1 MATWA
6 AAPTGSEAKPAAFY
20 GWRVVAA
27 AFTVLFVAYGI
38 QFSFGVFVK
47 QITDDMGWSRAQV
60 VLPYAVYVVVYS
72 GLSSVSGWATDRYG
86 PARVVAVGGVLLA
99 LGWGGLGLSHSLW
112 QVYLSLGVVAAI
124 GMSAAWVPCNATVV
138 RWFVRRR
145 GLAVGICSSGGSVGN
160 LVVPPI
166 ATAVVGLVGWRST
179 LPLMAVVGAVLMV
192 GCSRFMIRDP
202 EKIGLHPDGDAQA
215 PVATATS
222 LSDADSFTAAE
233 ARRTATFWCLF
244 GIFALTWVA
253 VFVPFAHVVAFA
265 KDLDIGALAASTVL
279 SAIGL
284 GGLFGRLSAG
294 PLSDRIGRR
303 ATLAV
308 LLSLQVGCV
317 PPVRGQPRPVAAL
330 PGGRVVRRHVR
341 RFDHHVPRHRGRP
354 VRAGARR
361 RHRRRDLRLGRIL
374 RRHRPVRR
382 GRHLRRHQQL
392 PDRVPAL
399 RGGQRPFARHG
410 QPAAPTDAPTLRVL
424 CCWAHTGC
432 TCSSREREVMNH
444 RRGRRCGGCG
454 VRSCGR
460 AG

>member
-6 AAPTGSEAKPAAFY
+6 AGATGSEAKPAAFF

-60 VLPYAVYVVVYS
+60 LLPYALYVAVYS
-72 GLSSVSGWATDRYG
+72 ALSSVSGWATDRYG
-86 PARVVAVGGVLLA
+86 PARVVAVGGVTLA

-112 QVYLSLGVVAAI
+112 QVYLSLGIVAAI

-166 ATAVVGLVGWRST
+166 AAAMVGLVGWRST
-179 LPLMAVVGAVLMV
+179 LPLMAAVGAVLMV
-192 GCSRFMIRDP
+192 GCSRFLIRDP
-202 EKIGLHPDGDAQA
+202 EKIGLHPDGDATA

-222 LSDADSFTAAE
+222 ISDADSFTAAE

-253 VFVPFAHVVAFA
+253 VFVPFAHVVAFSE
-265 KDLDIGALAASTVL
+265 DLGIGERAASTVL

-284 GGLFGRLSAG
+284 GGLVGRLSAG
-294 PLSDRIGRR
+294 PVSD
-303 ATLAV
+303 
-308 LLSLQVGCV
+308 
-317 PPVRGQPRPVAAL
+317 
-330 PGGRVVRRHVR
+330 
-341 RFDHHVPRHRGRP
+341 
-354 VRAGARR
+354 
-361 RHRRRDLRLGRIL
+361 RLGRRTTLAMLLGLQVAAFLLFAASHGLSLLYPAAVLFGATYGGSTTMFPAIVGDQFGRAYAGAIVGAIFASAGSFAAIGPYVAAAIYDATNSYRVAFMLCAAANALSLAMVSLL
-374 RRHRPVRR
+374 RPPKRR
-382 GRHLRRHQQL
+382 L
-392 PDRVPAL
+392 VPA
-399 RGGQRPFARHG
+399 FA
-410 QPAAPTDAPTLRVL
+410 AAV
-424 CCWAHTGC
+424 C
-432 TCSSREREVMNH
+432 T
-444 RRGRRCGGCG
+444 
-454 VRSCGR
+454 
-460 AG
+460 